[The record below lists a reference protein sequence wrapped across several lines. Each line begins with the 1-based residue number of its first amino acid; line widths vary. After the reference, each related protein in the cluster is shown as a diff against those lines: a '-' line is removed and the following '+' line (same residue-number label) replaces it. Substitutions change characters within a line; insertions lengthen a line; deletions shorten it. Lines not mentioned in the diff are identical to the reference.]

1 MTRIQTS
8 SRSAS
13 ASGDARQAGFT
24 LLEVLIVLAIIAL
37 VAAFVAP
44 RLMAQ
49 LDRSKA
55 TAARVQI
62 RSLMS
67 SLDTM
72 RMDLGRYPTDK
83 EGLIALVDGSAL
95 ADRDLW
101 QGPYIE
107 NELPADPWRHPY
119 QYHAPKSPDGRPV
132 IESLGA
138 DGVRGGDGINADI
151 AIGPVK

>member
-1 MTRIQTS
+1 MTRIQTLNRGAYS
-8 SRSAS
+8 SENTRN
-13 ASGDARQAGFT
+13 AGFT

-62 RSLMS
+62 RSLIS

-83 EGLIALVDGSAL
+83 EGLVALVDGSGL

-107 NELPADPWRHPY
+107 MGVPVDPWNHPY
-119 QYHAPKSPDGRPV
+119 QYHAPRLVGERPV

-138 DGVRGGDGINADI
+138 DGIRGGDGINADVGL
-151 AIGPVK
+151 GPVK